1 MGWWPKPASSGVIL
15 TSSAVEGGHGQELG
29 CPQIKGFYMAL
40 VIQNGMGMIQGSLR
54 SIKGVCKA
62 ASAGVKLREPGPL
75 AWTGR
80 DW

>member
-1 MGWWPKPASSGVIL
+1 MPRN
-15 TSSAVEGGHGQELG
+15 EGRLHG
-29 CPQIKGFYMAL
+29 L

-80 DW
+80 GCFDQR